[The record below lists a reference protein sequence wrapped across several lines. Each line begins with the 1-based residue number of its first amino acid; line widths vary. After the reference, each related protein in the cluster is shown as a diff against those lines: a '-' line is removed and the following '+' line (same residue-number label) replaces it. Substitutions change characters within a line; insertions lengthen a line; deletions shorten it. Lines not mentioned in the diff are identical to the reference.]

1 MPFLW
6 AVLIIMPLIHPLY
19 ISIST
24 DEPTKNGKNFKRG
37 PAGLS
42 QSRSRPM
49 SPVRHGRHGMMSRD
63 ADDEEGGES
72 PRNPT
77 NSFLTSDNDMA
88 VGSREFDKMVATD
101 NFTPTKFK
109 SKDEKNAAKRLVKEK
124 QRLEKAHMEQE
135 HRKKMQVEAL
145 LKAEVK
151 QKRQFSA
158 KMKREQKRLDERQKI
173 QARALNQ
180 AKEEQEKYLS
190 DLERQH
196 QRLVKEKMKV
206 RRLTSLQLG
215 FLVALHLCHI
225 PTYICTYMFVHF
237 HVPLT
242 NIHLLSLNLTYTPGN

>member
-1 MPFLW
+1 
-6 AVLIIMPLIHPLY
+6 
-19 ISIST
+19 
-24 DEPTKNGKNFKRG
+24 
-37 PAGLS
+37 
-42 QSRSRPM
+42 M
-49 SPVRHGRHGMMSRD
+49 SPVKHGRNGMMSRD
-63 ADDEEGGES
+63 AGDEEGGES
-72 PRNPT
+72 PRNPTNT

-88 VGSREFDKMVATD
+88 VGSHEFDKMVATD

-109 SKDEKNAAKRLVKEK
+109 SKDEKKAAKKLVMEK
-124 QRLEKAHMEQE
+124 KRLEKAHVEQE

-206 RRLTSLQLG
+206 RCSISIHLILESLLRTHWAIS
-215 FLVALHLCHI
+215 LVFSPLL
-225 PTYICTYMFVHF
+225 
-237 HVPLT
+237 PLT
-242 NIHLLSLNLTYTPGN
+242 ILHIAL